1 MIIVFNSKQ
10 IRRSILLPA
19 FLLCLA
25 TFREIALGETMF
37 EDHTLKVGDT
47 APELKLKDQH
57 GNLIF
62 LRDFAKK
69 KWVVLYFYPKDDTP
83 GCTKEACQLRDQSKQ
98 LEPFNVQV
106 LGVSVDSIESHD
118 KFARKFNLN
127 FPLLADPTK
136 KVTKAYG
143 ALAFYRLARRITF
156 IIDPEGKIR
165 HIFSKVNPT
174 SHVDEIVEALKQLQ
188 ASTGNS

>member
-10 IRRSILLPA
+10 IRRSMLLPA

-25 TFREIALGETMF
+25 TLREIALGETMF

>member
-118 KFARKFNLN
+118 KFARKFNLS